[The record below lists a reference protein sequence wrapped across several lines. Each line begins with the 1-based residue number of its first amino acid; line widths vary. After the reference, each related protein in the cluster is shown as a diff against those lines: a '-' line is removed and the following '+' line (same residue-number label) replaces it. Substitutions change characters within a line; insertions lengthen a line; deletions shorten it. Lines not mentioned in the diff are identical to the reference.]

1 MSFPIG
7 RNLKTVWICDRS
19 IKNENEEHE
28 DQFETIMQNV
38 IDYDMCY
45 RTWLAKKVKS
55 ENVM

>member
-7 RNLKTVWICDRS
+7 RNLKTVWICDRP

-45 RTWLAKKVKS
+45 RTWLAKKVIS

>member
-7 RNLKTVWICDRS
+7 RNLKTVWICDRP

-28 DQFETIMQNV
+28 FESSMQNV

-45 RTWLAKKVKS
+45 RTWLAKKVIS